1 MKFKRLVLLLTI
13 FVCLEGSHALADVRF
28 AVLCDSRNSM
38 EYAKCSDN
46 NSGVSPTLGIVV
58 EDILDKHRAA
68 AVNLMLFPGDMMS
81 GYFKRDASS
90 VAECNRQSLTR
101 WKEILRPATD
111 AGIALRV
118 TAGNHEVLGFKP
130 SLANVR
136 CGKNRPYTPEPANFA
151 AFKEV
156 LGDAL
161 EGNPGPA
168 SDMGLTYSFDLD
180 DCHFVL
186 LTAYTMYQNNSFS
199 NETIKW
205 LQDDLEKAKEAGK
218 KIFVASHPPAFPGGG
233 HMWDSLPFYDPK
245 YDCDGYDGRFGIDHR
260 TERDRFWNILKKN
273 GVIAYFCGH
282 EHNIQVQQVEG
293 VWHVVSGG
301 LTPKLYPLNG
311 VKNDERRNTILYDG
325 EFQNQRASVNWPW
338 NDGQKSYAGWCLV
351 NVQSDKVTMEVFGS
365 ENPPKNK
372 SELTSLKVFELW
384 KAPEK

>member
-1 MKFKRLVLLLTI
+1 
-13 FVCLEGSHALADVRF
+13 
-28 AVLCDSRNSM
+28 
-38 EYAKCSDN
+38 
-46 NSGVSPTLGIVV
+46 
-58 EDILDKHRAA
+58 
-68 AVNLMLFPGDMMS
+68 
-81 GYFKRDASS
+81 
-90 VAECNRQSLTR
+90 
-101 WKEILRPATD
+101 
-111 AGIALRV
+111 
-118 TAGNHEVLGFKP
+118 
-130 SLANVR
+130 
-136 CGKNRPYTPEPANFA
+136 
-151 AFKEV
+151 
-156 LGDAL
+156 
-161 EGNPGPA
+161 
-168 SDMGLTYSFDLD
+168 
-180 DCHFVL
+180 
-186 LTAYTMYQNNSFS
+186 
-199 NETIKW
+199 
-205 LQDDLEKAKEAGK
+205 
-218 KIFVASHPPAFPGGG
+218 
-233 HMWDSLPFYDPK
+233 MWDSLPFYDPK